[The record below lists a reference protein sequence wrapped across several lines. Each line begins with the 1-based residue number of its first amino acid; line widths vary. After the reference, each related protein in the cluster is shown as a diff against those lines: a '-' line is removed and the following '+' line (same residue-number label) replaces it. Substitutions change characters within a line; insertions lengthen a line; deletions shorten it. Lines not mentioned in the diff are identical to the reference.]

1 MFMER
6 VLKDPALK
14 QYRGKFPTKPKEI
27 ISRNYM
33 CHTRLQKVDTD
44 STVMEGD
51 GIIDENA
58 VPVEGNEDIP
68 KPVQ

>member
-1 MFMER
+1 
-6 VLKDPALK
+6 
-14 QYRGKFPTKPKEI
+14 
-27 ISRNYM
+27 M